1 MEDGILIDEV
11 PFMLNNAKRK
21 LRLVLSTTDLHTADF
36 RHTSVCVP
44 LLSWAH
50 GLIFSPF
57 QCHKTPP
64 LLTYLQ
70 IQLAQALNLQNL
82 QQISFISETI
92 RCLRLLDA
100 VQQRQLILD
109 LQQDLIKRQ
118 TYLQY
123 LMRYRQHLLSAL
135 ENIDRFEDRL
145 RNDRD
150 MCNRHLIMVC
160 VRMQKRN
167 NIIEAFQDEF
177 GSLTVVDEKID
188 FLNEFMG
195 KLMDELLTHDGILQG
210 MAEWQLLE
218 ARICIERILL
228 QRLYRQVMF
237 PNDDGDISRDE

>member
-1 MEDGILIDEV
+1 M
-11 PFMLNNAKRK
+11 
-21 LRLVLSTTDLHTADF
+21 
-36 RHTSVCVP
+36 
-44 LLSWAH
+44 
-50 GLIFSPF
+50 
-57 QCHKTPP
+57 
-64 LLTYLQ
+64 
-70 IQLAQALNLQNL
+70 AQALNLQNL

-100 VQQRQLILD
+100 VQQRQLIVD

-135 ENIDRFEDRL
+135 ENVDRFEDRL

-160 VRMQKRN
+160 VRMFLEKRN
-167 NIIEAFQDEF
+167 HIIQSFQDEF
-177 GSLTVVDEKID
+177 GALTVVDEKID
-188 FLNEFMG
+188 FMDEFMF
-195 KLMDELLTHDGILQG
+195 KLMDELTHDGVLQG
-210 MAEWQLLE
+210 MAEWQLQE